1 MKIRL
6 EGTLEFSNRVL
17 GYAKVRR
24 YSGRLSGLGGYGC
37 ACALA
42 DLRSSDY
49 RWIAG
54 IAGAM
59 PNCRN
64 LSLTTVSNFRFCK

>member
-54 IAGAM
+54 IADAL
-59 PNCRN
+59 PIKQPKK
-64 LSLTTVSNFRFCK
+64 TAA

>member
-24 YSGRLSGLGGYGC
+24 YSGRLSGLEG
-37 ACALA
+37 
-42 DLRSSDY
+42 
-49 RWIAG
+49 
-54 IAGAM
+54 
-59 PNCRN
+59 
-64 LSLTTVSNFRFCK
+64 

>member
-24 YSGRLSGLGGYGC
+24 YSGRLSGLGGMVVPVKIK
-37 ACALA
+37 ALA
-42 DLRSSDY
+42 GLRSSDY

-54 IAGAM
+54 IAG
-59 PNCRN
+59 
-64 LSLTTVSNFRFCK
+64 

>member
-54 IAGAM
+54 IAVIVG
-59 PNCRN
+59 
-64 LSLTTVSNFRFCK
+64 LSLYTFFLSLYAVIKK

>member
-54 IAGAM
+54 IAAIIM
-59 PNCRN
+59 ACHHT
-64 LSLTTVSNFRFCK
+64 LMAITI